1 MKEIVNELNLISEQ
15 TPDAFI
21 VGGFVRNALSG
32 KISHDVDIVVSGDV
46 LGISRAFS
54 NAVSGAWF
62 PLDEE
67 RNVYRVV
74 LKKENEWFFDFAPL
88 RRGDIKSDLLERDFT
103 VDAIALPVKEWETP
117 RSFID
122 PTGGIADLKER
133 VVRMVSRDVFKD
145 DPLRLFRA
153 FRIAL
158 QIDGKIC
165 EETLSRIRKDA
176 ALISGVSGE
185 RIRDELY
192 RILEARVSA
201 EWCSRIF
208 ETGLFHF
215 SFPEFAAFDDTR
227 DHYFHKG
234 GLWEHSFET
243 LKKFED
249 KFLSDDFG
257 SFPEFSDDLK
267 KYFDRRKAV
276 LTKIGCLLH
285 DIGKPSTASTASGR
299 LRFFGHERAGS
310 FLARNIMKRLKAS
323 RQDIRFVSDIVF
335 SHMRPSN
342 LSALATR
349 KAFFRFFNAF
359 ATDAHIA
366 TVFTALCDRYSYESV
381 SNSPGEITG
390 QTVFT
395 KKILEAFYRQ
405 VKIEKKQPLL
415 NGNEVMEH
423 LKIGPGRLVGLILEE
438 IRAAEVC
445 GRVKT
450 KEEAVEFAKKIKDE
464 IPLKEATIIIPAFNE
479 EKTLGSVL
487 INVSKIPR
495 SWEVI
500 VVDDGSRDKT
510 SEIAG
515 KFNVRVIKHARNIG
529 KGAAVRTAVKEARG
543 KYIAIQDA
551 DGEYDFSELRNIIE
565 YAIKEGLP
573 AVYGSRFLK
582 RNPVRYVRYFL
593 GNFLVSLFISAL
605 FLRRVTDSYTCYKVV
620 KSKVLKSFSLF
631 SKGFE
636 IEAEVTSRV
645 LKKGIKILEVPI
657 NYKPRTV
664 SEGKKIKPV
673 DGIKAILTALRVR
686 FAPCDEG

>member
-1 MKEIVNELNLISEQ
+1 MKQIAGELNLISEQ
-15 TPDAFI
+15 IPGAFI

-32 KISHDVDIVVSGDV
+32 KISRDVDIVVPGDV
-46 LGISRAFS
+46 LGISRSFA
-54 NAVSGAWF
+54 NAVSGSWF

-88 RRGDIKSDLLERDFT
+88 RHGDIKSDLFQRDFT
-103 VDAIALPVKEWETP
+103 IDAIAFPVKEWGNP

-122 PTGGIADLKER
+122 PTGGIVDLKER
-133 VVRMVSRDVFKD
+133 VVRMVSGDAFKD

-153 FRIAL
+153 FRIAS

-165 EETLSRIRKDA
+165 EEALSHIRKDA

-192 RILEARVSA
+192 RILESDKSA
-201 EWCSRIF
+201 EWCNEIF
-208 ETGLFHF
+208 KTGLFHF

-243 LKKFED
+243 LKKFEE
-249 KFLSDDFG
+249 KFLSDGFG
-257 SFPEFSDDLK
+257 CFPEFSDDLK
-267 KYFDRRKAV
+267 KYFDKRKTI
-276 LTKIGCLLH
+276 LTKIGCLIH
-285 DIGKPSTASTASGR
+285 DIGKPETASTASGR
-299 LRFFGHERAGS
+299 LRFFGHEREGS
-310 FLARNIMKRLKAS
+310 FLARNIMRRIKAS

-342 LSALATR
+342 LSTASTR

-381 SNSPGEITG
+381 SNSPAEIAG
-390 QTVFT
+390 QMAFT
-395 KKILEAFYRQ
+395 EKILEAFYRQ
-405 VKIEKKQPLL
+405 EQIEKKRPLL
-415 NGNEVMEH
+415 NGNEVMEL
-423 LKIGPGRLVGLILEE
+423 LKISPGRLVGLILDE
-438 IRAAEVC
+438 IRQAEVC
-445 GRVKT
+445 GKVQS
-450 KEEAVEFAKKIKDE
+450 KEDAAEFAKKVKDE
-464 IPLKEATIIIPAFNE
+464 IPLKEATIVIPAFNE
-479 EKTLGSVL
+479 EETLVEIL
-487 INVSKIPR
+487 KKVSKIPG

-510 SEIAG
+510 FEIAG
-515 KFNVRVIKHARNIG
+515 KFDVRVIKHKENMG
-529 KGAAVRTAVKEARG
+529 KGAAVRTALKEARG

-551 DGEYDFSELRNIIE
+551 DGEYDFSELRHIIE

-582 RNPVRYVRYFL
+582 KNPVRYVRYFL
-593 GNFLVSLFISAL
+593 GNFLVSLFIGAL
-605 FLRRVTDSYTCYKVV
+605 FFRRVTDSYTCYKIV
-620 KSKVLKSFSLF
+620 KSKILRSFPLV

-636 IEAEVTSRV
+636 IEAEVTSRL
-645 LKKGIKILEVPI
+645 LKDGVKILEVPI

-664 SEGKKIKPV
+664 SEGKKIRPL
-673 DGIKAILTALRVR
+673 DGLKAIITALRVR
-686 FAPCDEG
+686 FTPYDEG

>member
-1 MKEIVNELNLISEQ
+1 MKEITGELNLISEQ
-15 TPDAFI
+15 NPGAFL

-32 KISHDVDIVVSGDV
+32 KISRDVDIVVSGDV
-46 LGISRAFS
+46 SGISRSFS

-74 LKKENEWFFDFAPL
+74 LKKENEWFFDFAP
-88 RRGDIKSDLLERDFT
+88 RRGGDIKSDLLERDFT
-103 VDAIALPVKEWETP
+103 VDAIALPVKEWENP

-133 VVRMVSRDVFKD
+133 VVKMVSGVVFKD

-153 FRIAL
+153 FRIAS
-158 QIDGKIC
+158 QIDGRIC
-165 EETLSRIRKDA
+165 EETLAQIRKDA
-176 ALISGVSGE
+176 PLISGVSGE

-192 RILEARVSA
+192 RILEAEGAA
-201 EWCSRIF
+201 EWCDKIF

-243 LKKFED
+243 LKKFEE

-257 SFPEFSDDLK
+257 RFPEFSDDLK
-267 KYFDRRKAV
+267 KYFDQRKII
-276 LTKIGCLLH
+276 LTKIGCLIH
-285 DIGKPSTASTASGR
+285 DIGKPSTASTATGR

-310 FLARNIMKRLKAS
+310 FLARNIMRRIKAS

-342 LSALATR
+342 LSTASSR
-349 KAFFRFFNAF
+349 KAFFRFFKAF

-381 SNSPGEITG
+381 SASPVEIAG
-390 QTVFT
+390 QEAFT

-405 VKIEKKQPLL
+405 EKIEKKRPLL
-415 NGNEVMEH
+415 NGDEVMVL
-423 LKIGPGRLVGLILEE
+423 LKIRPGRLVGLILEE

-445 GRVKT
+445 GKVKS
-450 KEEAVEFAKKIKDE
+450 KEDAEAFAKKIKDE
-464 IPLKEATIIIPAFNE
+464 VPLKEATIIIPAFNE
-479 EKTLGSVL
+479 EKTLGEVL
-487 INVSKIPR
+487 KKVSKIPG
-495 SWEVI
+495 SWEVL

-510 SEIAG
+510 SEVAG
-515 KFNVRVIKHARNIG
+515 KFNVRVIKHKENMG
-529 KGAAVRTAVKEARG
+529 KGAAIRTAVKEARG

-551 DGEYDFSELRNIIE
+551 DGEYDFSELRNIME
-565 YAIKEGLP
+565 DAIKEDLP
-573 AVYGSRFLK
+573 AVYGSRFLRK
-582 RNPVRYVRYFL
+582 NPVRYFGYFI
-593 GNFLVSLFISAL
+593 GNYLVSLFISAL
-605 FLRRVTDSYTCYKVV
+605 FFRRVTDSYTCYKIVA
-620 KSKVLKSFSLF
+620 SKILRSFPLF

-636 IEAEVTSRV
+636 IEAEVTSRL
-645 LKKGIKILEVPI
+645 LKKGIKITEVPI

-664 SEGKKIKPV
+664 SEGKKIRPL
-673 DGIKAILTALRVR
+673 DGLKAIITALRVR